1 MCTVIGTTPA
11 LCAGTGMVP
20 ANGAALRFD
29 AGHAA
34 LASPIV
40 AVAVTTR
47 NDCGCGLSTRT
58 DAVTVA
64 FGNNPETC
72 VCNVKAEVA
81 APADGNVH
89 VDTMPAST
97 IAAASRA
104 RARGGQIDLRRT
116 RRTVPSVAAAVAQLD
131 AVNVTGIVNVAP

>member
-1 MCTVIGTTPA
+1 
-11 LCAGTGMVP
+11 MVP

-47 NDCGCGLSTRT
+47 NNCDCGLSTCT

-64 FGNNPETC
+64 FGNKPETC
-72 VCNVKAEVA
+72 VCNVKADVAASRTLGAVVERA
-81 APADGNVH
+81 APADA
-89 VDTMPAST
+89 DIEIDPTLAST

-104 RARGGQIDLRRT
+104 RAGGGQIDPRRT